1 MPTRRR
7 RPTSSIRSLG
17 VAFALLA
24 VAWSVPASAK
34 EEELLPLDLHAK
46 LHFTADASIASMTY
60 AVAAAHLPARGTALL
75 LAGGAAMAVG
85 FGKEF
90 LDLSTEGRFGWRDI
104 AWDAIGT
111 AAGLGLAWGL
121 DVLIRGGD
129 ERHPLFF
136 SPAQGGRP
144 AALLRF

>member
-7 RPTSSIRSLG
+7 RRTSSIRSLG
-17 VAFALLA
+17 LAFALAA

-34 EEELLPLDLHAK
+34 EELLPLDLHAK

-75 LAGGAAMAVG
+75 LAGGTAMAVG
-85 FGKEF
+85 FGKEL
-90 LDLSTEGRFGWRDI
+90 LDLSTEGQFGWRDM
-104 AWDAIGT
+104 AWDALGT

-121 DVLIRGGD
+121 DVLIRGRD

-136 SPAQGGRP
+136 SPAQGGR
-144 AALLRF
+144 AAAFLRF